1 MEKKSSFLLHIVF
14 FLFCIVLSV
23 LIVSHFISGRNLH
36 ISYASNPGPES
47 AQILDNPYCGFY
59 QMNGYTLSDEQTAFD
74 AAKWYK
80 KNCASNPYPLLLLE
94 INLKNYAETRI
105 SSAALKQLRTLL
117 EACSSGKKQVI
128 LRFLYDWEGQAL
140 TSEPTAFYRIKNHI
154 QQVASVVNDYSD
166 CVYILQ
172 GTLTGNNG
180 EMNNSNYNDINQ
192 IRQIAETLDKC
203 ISPDIFLAQEAALP

>member
-1 MEKKSSFLLHIVF
+1 MYRYFFRSIYLWKKNHRFFCTLYSFF
-14 FLFCIVLSV
+14 FVLCLSV
-23 LIVSHFISGRNLH
+23 LVLSHFISGRNLH
-36 ISYASNPGPES
+36 ISYASNPAPES

-59 QMNGYTLSDEQTAFD
+59 QMNGYTLSDEQTASD

-128 LRFLYDWEGQAL
+128 LRFLYDSGRDR
-140 TSEPTAFYRIKNHI
+140 P
-154 QQVASVVNDYSD
+154 
-166 CVYILQ
+166 
-172 GTLTGNNG
+172 
-180 EMNNSNYNDINQ
+180 
-192 IRQIAETLDKC
+192 
-203 ISPDIFLAQEAALP
+203 